1 MKIRRNWRSV
11 CCACLML
18 AGNALADL
26 DATEI
31 IRRSDE
37 LLRGEKSY
45 AVITM
50 QITRPEWQRTMKM
63 AGWTEGTTKSFIEV
77 LTPRK
82 DQGVTFLKLDR
93 QAWQYVPAID
103 RTIKIPPS
111 MMLQSWMGSDFT
123 NDDVVRA
130 DSLVVD
136 YTHQLVEQ
144 SETTWTIEARPK
156 PKAPVVWGK
165 IILQVNKANFVS
177 EGADYFD
184 EEGVKIKS
192 ITTAEIKEIEG
203 RQVATEMTMRNHSRE
218 GYATTLTYDELTFDP
233 PIKPD
238 TFSLR
243 NLKR

>member
-1 MKIRRNWRSV
+1 
-11 CCACLML
+11 
-18 AGNALADL
+18 
-26 DATEI
+26 
-31 IRRSDE
+31 
-37 LLRGEKSY
+37 
-45 AVITM
+45 
-50 QITRPEWQRTMKM
+50 MKM

-77 LTPRK
+77 LAPRK

-93 QAWQYVPAID
+93 QAWQYVPAVD

-111 MMLQSWMGSDFT
+111 MMLQSWKGSDFT

-136 YTHQLVEQ
+136 YTHHLVEQ

-184 EEGVKIKS
+184 EEGIKI
-192 ITTAEIKEIEG
+192 
-203 RQVATEMTMRNHSRE
+203 
-218 GYATTLTYDELTFDP
+218 
-233 PIKPD
+233 
-238 TFSLR
+238 
-243 NLKR
+243 